1 MITTLRRLLARGR
14 PLHLA
19 SVRHCVAGLLS
30 PAQPGTL
37 AGIAGAITS
46 HLAAEHS
53 GTPDG

>member
-1 MITTLRRLLARGR
+1 MITTLRLLARAR

-19 SVRHCVAGLLS
+19 SVRHCFAGLLS
-30 PAQPGTL
+30 PAQLGTL
-37 AGIAGAITS
+37 ADIADAITR

>member
-1 MITTLRRLLARGR
+1 MITTLRLLTRGR

-19 SVRHCVAGLLS
+19 SVRHCFAGLLS
-30 PAQPGTL
+30 PTQLGTL
-37 AGIAGAITS
+37 AGIADAITS

>member
-1 MITTLRRLLARGR
+1 MITTLRLLARAR

-30 PAQPGTL
+30 PTQPGTL
-37 AGIAGAITS
+37 ADTITR

-53 GTPDG
+53 RTPDG

>member
-1 MITTLRRLLARGR
+1 MITTVRLLARAR

-30 PAQPGTL
+30 PTQPGTL
-37 AGIAGAITS
+37 AGIAGTITS
-46 HLAAEHS
+46 HLAAEPS

>member
-1 MITTLRRLLARGR
+1 MITTVRLLARGR

-30 PAQPGTL
+30 PARPGAL
-37 AGIAGAITS
+37 AGIAGTVTS
-46 HLAAEHS
+46 RLAAGHS

>member
-1 MITTLRRLLARGR
+1 MIRTSRLPARAR

-30 PAQPGTL
+30 PAQLGTL
-37 AGIAGAITS
+37 AGIVGTITS
-46 HLAAEHS
+46 HLAAGRS